1 MMMNSLRES
10 QKIVLVSIATSSALV
25 GLIAVL
31 AILGQ
36 VFEVARM
43 HHWIGTVG
51 MAFNTALCFV
61 LLALN
66 WLVFLHYFSGADD
79 AD

>member
-1 MMMNSLRES
+1 MSPMRES
-10 QKIVLVSIATSSALV
+10 QRIVLVSITVSSALV

-36 VFEVARM
+36 VFEVVRM
-43 HHWIGTVG
+43 HHWLGTVG
-51 MAFNTALCFV
+51 MAVNTALCFV

-79 AD
+79 AE